1 MRLISA
7 SGEQLGIKHIREAM
21 DIAERQD
28 LDLVEVA
35 PNANPPVVR
44 LMDYGKYKYQKEQ
57 ARKAARKKQVNINV
71 REIKLR
77 PKIGDHDF
85 ETKKG
90 HVERFLRGGDKVK
103 VTIMFRGREVQHPEL
118 GERLLRRLADDLSD
132 LGRIENQP
140 KLDGRNMV
148 MVLAPARTWPR
159 RRRSP
164 GPPAGRRR
172 PPAARHHFSGTMT
185 GRLPSGPDEMRR
197 RNGFVLPCREPPSHG
212 RRQSRNGK
220 ETRMPKMKTH
230 KGAAGRF
237 EVMKRGRIKR
247 RRAGHNHILEK
258 KTSKRKRRLN
268 TETFVNPA
276 DEKRVRRLL
285 GVK

>member
-57 ARKAARKKQVNINV
+57 ARKAARKKQVSINV

-148 MVLAPARTWPR
+148 MVLAPRKDVTKGAQEPKSSR
-159 RRRSP
+159 
-164 GPPAGRRR
+164 GKEKAGRR
-172 PPAARHHFSGTMT
+172 
-185 GRLPSGPDEMRR
+185 
-197 RNGFVLPCREPPSHG
+197 
-212 RRQSRNGK
+212 
-220 ETRMPKMKTH
+220 
-230 KGAAGRF
+230 
-237 EVMKRGRIKR
+237 
-247 RRAGHNHILEK
+247 
-258 KTSKRKRRLN
+258 
-268 TETFVNPA
+268 
-276 DEKRVRRLL
+276 
-285 GVK
+285 

>member
-7 SGEQLGIKHIREAM
+7 NGEQLGIKHIREAM
-21 DIAERQD
+21 DYAERMD

-85 ETKKG
+85 NTKRG

-118 GERLLRRLADDLSD
+118 GERLLRRLADELED
-132 LGRIENQP
+132 LGRVESQP
-140 KLDGRNMV
+140 NLDGRNMV
-148 MVLAPARTWPR
+148 MVLVPKKDNKDPKEAQAPQPD
-159 RRRSP
+159 
-164 GPPAGRRR
+164 GRKER
-172 PPAARHHFSGTMT
+172 AARS
-185 GRLPSGPDEMRR
+185 
-197 RNGFVLPCREPPSHG
+197 
-212 RRQSRNGK
+212 
-220 ETRMPKMKTH
+220 
-230 KGAAGRF
+230 
-237 EVMKRGRIKR
+237 
-247 RRAGHNHILEK
+247 
-258 KTSKRKRRLN
+258 
-268 TETFVNPA
+268 
-276 DEKRVRRLL
+276 
-285 GVK
+285 

>member
-57 ARKAARKKQVNINV
+57 ARKAARKKQVSINV

-148 MVLAPARTWPR
+148 MVLAPRKDVAKSAQESKSSR
-159 RRRSP
+159 
-164 GPPAGRRR
+164 GKEKAGRR
-172 PPAARHHFSGTMT
+172 
-185 GRLPSGPDEMRR
+185 
-197 RNGFVLPCREPPSHG
+197 
-212 RRQSRNGK
+212 
-220 ETRMPKMKTH
+220 
-230 KGAAGRF
+230 
-237 EVMKRGRIKR
+237 
-247 RRAGHNHILEK
+247 
-258 KTSKRKRRLN
+258 
-268 TETFVNPA
+268 
-276 DEKRVRRLL
+276 
-285 GVK
+285 